1 MLWKLPDVIIIF
13 LDENRRNGIEF
24 YFCRDLCTLYTDDS
38 LAWRI
43 CCVPSYDQRTS
54 SASFKELDNH
64 ELSLQSVK
72 WSLESSLTRICSFKM
87 VWRCDK
93 CNIIFEN
100 QKLYDTHKKKFC
112 VGSAADPAR
121 IHSRISKKSEDWEGR
136 KDRQAL
142 STVRLK
148 TSRIHWVAYFLSLAT
163 LT

>member
-1 MLWKLPDVIIIF
+1 
-13 LDENRRNGIEF
+13 
-24 YFCRDLCTLYTDDS
+24 
-38 LAWRI
+38 
-43 CCVPSYDQRTS
+43 
-54 SASFKELDNH
+54 
-64 ELSLQSVK
+64 
-72 WSLESSLTRICSFKM
+72 M
-87 VWRCDK
+87 VRRCDE

-121 IHSRISKKSEDWEGR
+121 IHSRISKKSEDWEGK

-148 TSRIHWVAYFLSLAT
+148 TSRIHWVAYFSSLAT